1 LLGYGYQG
9 KFGICFIEKK
19 TKKTYIAI
27 KYEKLPQSVG
37 VSTPCII
44 NDIDGG
50 LPISNPKYYYE
61 DDNEYITTLINPYKL
76 KTHVQSDEFLSM
88 KPKNPEKKKE
98 LEQLA
103 NNLRET
109 DNPVLIMVRLKK

>member
-1 LLGYGYQG
+1 
-9 KFGICFIEKK
+9 
-19 TKKTYIAI
+19 
-27 KYEKLPQSVG
+27 
-37 VSTPCII
+37 
-44 NDIDGG
+44 
-50 LPISNPKYYYE
+50 
-61 DDNEYITTLINPYKL
+61 
-76 KTHVQSDEFLSM
+76 M